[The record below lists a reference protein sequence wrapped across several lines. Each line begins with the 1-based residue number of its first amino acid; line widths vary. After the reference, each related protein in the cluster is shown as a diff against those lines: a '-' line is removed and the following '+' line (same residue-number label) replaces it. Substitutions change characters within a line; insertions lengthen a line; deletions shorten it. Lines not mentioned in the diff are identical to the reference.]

1 MATFNPG
8 KMELRY
14 MYTLMILATIQIQW
28 DRFEVERLLE
38 SSPVTEKPKWVK
50 LASMAFPGGTGGSGE
65 RRATAELHGSSASRR
80 RSVGGPDGG
89 WQRFC
94 GGAAERE
101 KRGERKRVSG
111 REREKER
118 GDWLSRATEAC
129 EEFAQEAQKLC
140 TKLMELIALSLGL
153 PTQRFSGFFKDQ
165 TTSLKLNHYPPCPI
179 PNLALGLGRHKD
191 SGILTV
197 LAQDDHVGGLQVK
210 RKTDGEWILVKPTPD
225 AYVINV
231 GQIIQVWSNDRYESV
246 EHRVIVNSEKERF
259 SIPFF
264 FRPAYYTM
272 VKPLEELIDEQ
283 NPAKYRAYNWGKFY
297 TTRKGSN
304 FRKLDVENIQMEH
317 FRVTK

>member
-1 MATFNPG
+1 
-8 KMELRY
+8 
-14 MYTLMILATIQIQW
+14 
-28 DRFEVERLLE
+28 
-38 SSPVTEKPKWVK
+38 
-50 LASMAFPGGTGGSGE
+50 
-65 RRATAELHGSSASRR
+65 
-80 RSVGGPDGG
+80 
-89 WQRFC
+89 
-94 GGAAERE
+94 
-101 KRGERKRVSG
+101 
-111 REREKER
+111 
-118 GDWLSRATEAC
+118 
-129 EEFAQEAQKLC
+129 
-140 TKLMELIALSLGL
+140 MELIALSLGL
-153 PTQRFSGFFKDQ
+153 PAQRFSGFFKDQ

-191 SGILTV
+191 SGVLTV